1 VKWNFDLA
9 IKIVLVVSCKWNVA
23 TEHFKDHDSKG
34 PDIYFLAVLLLA
46 NDFWSNVR
54 FSAKVTQSGVGKI

>member
-1 VKWNFDLA
+1 MM
-9 IKIVLVVSCKWNVA
+9 IVLVVFCKWNVA

-46 NDFWSNVR
+46 YDFWSNVR
-54 FSAKVTQSGVGKI
+54 FSAKVTQSGVG